1 MADRQK
7 YENMSRDEL
16 VQIIGID
23 VDADTFE
30 QLRVL
35 RDKIG
40 YTAADLGN
48 DSQPDDAPPVDAM
61 ASFASPGQSSA
72 APGGSARM

>member
-23 VDADTFE
+23 VDADTPRETLITMAIQRDSE
-30 QLRVL
+30 QN
-35 RDKIG
+35 
-40 YTAADLGN
+40 A
-48 DSQPDDAPPVDAM
+48 
-61 ASFASPGQSSA
+61 
-72 APGGSARM
+72 